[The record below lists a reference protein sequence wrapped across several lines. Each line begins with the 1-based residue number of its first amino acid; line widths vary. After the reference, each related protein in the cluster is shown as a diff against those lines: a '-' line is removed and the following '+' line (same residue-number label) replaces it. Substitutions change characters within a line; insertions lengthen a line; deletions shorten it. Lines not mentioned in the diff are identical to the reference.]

1 VIGGN
6 SNIDAVLADFTART
20 ERLADLQP
28 PLLRAGIIVRDASVM
43 RIKAQG
49 GDQPWIP
56 NKRGGH
62 TGILTGRMM
71 NSIQVAPPTQDAVTV
86 GTNVPYARWFQEGTG
101 IFAGHTPWTVTAK
114 NKQSLAF
121 TMGGVTYL
129 RRSVTIPGE
138 PQRPYLYVDDKNR
151 GDILKEFVDY
161 LTGKT
166 NP

>member
-1 VIGGN
+1 MIGGN
-6 SNIDAVLADFTART
+6 SNADAILADLQAKTQ
-20 ERLADLQP
+20 RLANLQP
-28 PLLRAGIIVRDASVM
+28 PLLRAGIIVRDAAVM
-43 RIKAQG
+43 RIKDMG
-49 GDQPWIP
+49 GDHPWIP

-71 NSIQVAPPTQDAVTV
+71 GSIQVAPPTQSSVTV

-114 NKQSLAF
+114 NKQALKF

-138 PQRPYLYVDDKNR
+138 PQRRFLYVDDQNR
-151 GDILKEFVDY
+151 RDILNEFVDY
-161 LTGKT
+161 LTGKS